1 MFELHRYWWD
11 LHLSGIF
18 IVYKIFPISC
28 SVCFS
33 NWTMGRHLRPGTG
46 ANIHKSYSGTRPPT
60 QHHHCCWAAVA
71 VVTTLYSWILIPA
84 LEITSPLLNW
94 WHSVRRWLG
103 LWVANSEAQTS
114 DQQKQIEIKS
124 QNTFPKSK
132 IPKVLHW
139 NTLFLRYLFQNS
151 ILCTI
156 KFCSVIDI
164 CTSMWCVRYL
174 QVLAGLV
181 QHVTLSRGLCN
192 CNNCVTSHSF
202 FSSSGACVLMTSITQ
217 HVIVT
222 KHLSISV

>member
-94 WHSVRRWLG
+94 WHWVS

-132 IPKVLHW
+132 IPKVIHW
-139 NTLFLRYLFQNS
+139 NTLFLRYLFQNL

-156 KFCSVIDI
+156 KLCPASSD
-164 CTSMWCVRYL
+164 WYL
-174 QVLAGLV
+174 HQYVMCALP
-181 QHVTLSRGLCN
+181 
-192 CNNCVTSHSF
+192 
-202 FSSSGACVLMTSITQ
+202 SGASGSGPACHT
-217 HVIVT
+217 VT
-222 KHLSISV
+222 RVV

>member
-46 ANIHKSYSGTRPPT
+46 ANIHKSYSCTRPPT

-114 DQQKQIEIKS
+114 DLAQTKKTNWNQITKHISKIKNTES
-124 QNTFPKSK
+124 STLKHTFPAIPISK
-132 IPKVLHW
+132 FDTVHYKVVS
-139 NTLFLRYLFQNS
+139 S
-151 ILCTI
+151 IQWLISAPVCD
-156 KFCSVIDI
+156 V
-164 CTSMWCVRYL
+164 
-174 QVLAGLV
+174 
-181 QHVTLSRGLCN
+181 
-192 CNNCVTSHSF
+192 CVTF
-202 FSSSGACVLMTSITQ
+202 RC
-217 HVIVT
+217 
-222 KHLSISV
+222 

>member
-46 ANIHKSYSGTRPPT
+46 ANIHKSYSCTRPPT

-139 NTLFLRYLFQNS
+139 NTLFLRYLFQNLIQVHYKVLLS
-151 ILCTI
+151 
-156 KFCSVIDI
+156 D
-164 CTSMWCVRYL
+164 WYL
-174 QVLAGLV
+174 HQYVMCALP
-181 QHVTLSRGLCN
+181 
-192 CNNCVTSHSF
+192 
-202 FSSSGACVLMTSITQ
+202 SGASGSGPACHT
-217 HVIVT
+217 VT
-222 KHLSISV
+222 RVV